1 MLRSHHSGA
10 GRHKVAVTFIAALAC
25 AAAACGDASLTHVGS
40 IPTGSVTQ
48 QLIVQPAEVTL
59 PPDDSAEFRAFGLSA
74 SGDTTAIQLSWST
87 TDGTVRGKG
96 NGNAW
101 GVYRGNKNG
110 KHKVVAIDTSGVAD
124 TAVVTVLAAPT
135 ADFSFSAA
143 DLAVTFADLSTDA
156 DGSVTW
162 WSWDF
167 GDGASTTE
175 RSPSHTYDAAGSYAV
190 TLTVADNDGL
200 TGSVTRTISVSEK
213 AQAPTADFSYSAAD
227 LVVTFSDTSSDPD
240 GSIASWSW
248 SFGDGA
254 SSTTRSPSHTY
265 VAAGS
270 YDVTL
275 TVTDNDGLTGSVT
288 RTVSVSPS
296 GASQVVK
303 LAFIGDQGW
312 ESPGSFDGPRAVLQ
326 LIKDEGADAVVH
338 QGDFDYDDDPE
349 AWVQQIDDVL
359 GPDFPYFVS
368 VGNHDVARWDGAGGY
383 KERMEQRATRLGFSW
398 TGELGEN
405 AELHFRGIHLLF
417 GAPGTLDGS
426 DTFYADYF
434 AGELAADTSTWRV
447 CSWHKNQKLM
457 QVGGKSDGTGWGVY
471 EACRAGGAVIAT
483 GHEHSY
489 SRTHLL
495 SSMEHQTVAS
505 TSDTLRI
512 TEGETFA
519 FVSGLGGKS
528 IRDQELSGDWWASIY
543 TSTQNATHG
552 ALFGV
557 FNIEGRDD
565 MAFFYFKDIDGN
577 VVDAFWVVSA
587 VK

>member
-175 RSPSHTYDAAGSYAV
+175 RSPSHTYDAAGSY
-190 TLTVADNDGL
+190 
-200 TGSVTRTISVSEK
+200 
-213 AQAPTADFSYSAAD
+213 
-227 LVVTFSDTSSDPD
+227 
-240 GSIASWSW
+240 
-248 SFGDGA
+248 
-254 SSTTRSPSHTY
+254 
-265 VAAGS
+265 
-270 YDVTL
+270 DVTL

-447 CSWHKNQKLM
+447 CSWHKNL
-457 QVGGKSDGTGWGVY
+457 
-471 EACRAGGAVIAT
+471 AT

-495 SSMEHQTVAS
+495 SRMEDRTVAS

-519 FVSGLGGKS
+519 FVSGLGGRS
-528 IRDQELSGDWWASIY
+528 IRDQERSGDWWASID